1 MKVVSHSLIA
11 ALAVTGVCVA
21 APAVWSQ
28 NALRPNL
35 SLQEPAGNQVP
46 TATSPD
52 PMAPTPPPAV
62 SAPAEPMNAQPTTP
76 AAAAQST
83 MSGAPQQW
91 QATVSTSLAG
101 QAPLST
107 QVSFCVADGDPVKA
121 AEKALGHTCGDS
133 DFTMSGNTLSW
144 KGTCK
149 AAKGSGQLTFS
160 DDRRSF
166 TGDVNAVR
174 SGLPTQVHVDGKAI
188 GGC

>member
-11 ALAVTGVCVA
+11 AVAIAGICIA
-21 APAVWSQ
+21 APTVWSQ
-28 NALRPNL
+28 NALR
-35 SLQEPAGNQVP
+35 QEPAGNQVP

-76 AAAAQST
+76 AAASQSAV
-83 MSGAPQQW
+83 SGSPQQW

-121 AEKALGHTCGDS
+121 AEKALGHTCGDK

-160 DDRRSF
+160 NDRQSF
-166 TGDVNAVR
+166 SGDVDAVR

-188 GGC
+188 GAC